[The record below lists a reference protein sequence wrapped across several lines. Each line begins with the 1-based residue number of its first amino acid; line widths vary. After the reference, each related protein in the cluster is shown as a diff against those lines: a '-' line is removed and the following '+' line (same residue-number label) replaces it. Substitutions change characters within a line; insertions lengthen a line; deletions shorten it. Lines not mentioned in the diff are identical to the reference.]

1 MRFGFFFFAEYVNV
15 FILSALTVVLFFGG
29 WNSPI
34 DAQAI
39 LDFFHIGS
47 VTPAIDV
54 SSMGIW
60 LLWVLAFGVPLLVL
74 LIALPLWM
82 LKSGWSF
89 LKSLIVAFILFNVFA
104 GAAVTIWAFL
114 SFEVVVGL
122 FWFIVKTFTFVFI
135 FVWMR
140 GTLPRVRIDQLMGF
154 AWKWLVEIALL
165 NIFVTAGAILLVQE
179 LARQ

>member
-1 MRFGFFFFAEYVNV
+1 MNV
-15 FILSALTVVLFFGG
+15 FILSALTVTLFFGG

-34 DAQAI
+34 NAQEI
-39 LDFFHIGS
+39 LNFFNIAS
-47 VTPAIDV
+47 LTPNFDV
-54 SSMGIW
+54 SSLGIW
-60 LLWVLAFGVPLLVL
+60 LLWILAFGVPIILL

-82 LKSGWSF
+82 FKSGWSF

-104 GAAVTIWAFL
+104 VAAFMLWAFL

-165 NIFVTAGAILLVQE
+165 NIFITAGAILLVQE
-179 LARQ
+179 LSRQ